1 MNFLHRLAAAFFPPL
16 CSCCRHPLLYHSGE
30 KHICTPCLIAW
41 PRPTYIDVADNRI
54 ARRFWGVFPIAA
66 AASAFLYAPG
76 GIMSP
81 VIRKIKYLSQKNLCQ
96 YLGEIMALEPLPAE
110 LLHDADALIPVPLTP
125 QRMRQRGYN
134 QSAELCVGI
143 SRLTHLPVI
152 EGVLQRKSFS
162 SSQTQKSGN
171 ERAENVRGA
180 FYLSDKQLLA
190 GKHVVLVDD
199 IMTTGATILE
209 CLMALRDVPDI
220 KISILTLCQTTS

>member
-1 MNFLHRLAAAFFPPL
+1 M
-16 CSCCRHPLLYHSGE
+16 S
-30 KHICTPCLIAW
+30 W
-41 PRPTYIDVADNRI
+41 PRPTYTDVADNMI
-54 ARRFWGVFPIAA
+54 ARRFWGVFPVTA

-96 YLGEIMALEPLPAE
+96 YLGEIMALEPQSAAVLE
-110 LLHDADALIPVPLTP
+110 GVDALIPVPLTP

-209 CLMALRDVPDI
+209 CLMALRNVPDI

>member
-1 MNFLHRLAAAFFPPL
+1 M
-16 CSCCRHPLLYHSGE
+16 S
-30 KHICTPCLIAW
+30 W

-54 ARRFWGVFPIAA
+54 ARRFWGVFPVTA

-96 YLGEIMALEPLPAE
+96 YLGEIMALEPQSAAVLE
-110 LLHDADALIPVPLTP
+110 GADALIPVPLTS

-209 CLMALRDVPDI
+209 CLMALRNVPDI

>member
-1 MNFLHRLAAAFFPPL
+1 M
-16 CSCCRHPLLYHSGE
+16 S
-30 KHICTPCLIAW
+30 W

-54 ARRFWGVFPIAA
+54 ARRFWGVFPVTA

-96 YLGEIMALEPLPAE
+96 YLGEIMALEPQSAAVL
-110 LLHDADALIPVPLTP
+110 DGADALIPVPLTP

-199 IMTTGATILE
+199 IMTTGATLLE